1 MHLDRVAH
9 EGERCVEIPITLPR
23 ITSFKVCRSPG
34 VCGKE
39 VGTWTVDPQRKMR
52 WRLALREQ
60 TARGGIP
67 ALLHSTPSPGP
78 RTLRSNR
85 SHLLYTRLTL
95 PYCINSRP
103 AVVDAYDQ
111 VRNETE
117 WLSRDAGGDTDSRGA
132 RLKGQ
137 SFGSGGEEQNSSV
150 SLFAPYSPR
159 LSLGFVIRSAR
170 NSSNLA
176 GRDRCSEVREKR
188 TRVGGAL
195 KKLYGPARIIK
206 KRFNL
211 PEDANKSGCLVD
223 QLEICKKC
231 Q

>member
-52 WRLALREQ
+52 WRLASRGR

-111 VRNETE
+111 VRNKTE
-117 WLSRDAGGDTDSRGA
+117 WLNRDAGGDTDSRGA
-132 RLKGQ
+132 RLKRQ
-137 SFGSGGEEQNSSV
+137 SFGSGG
-150 SLFAPYSPR
+150 
-159 LSLGFVIRSAR
+159 R
-170 NSSNLA
+170 N
-176 GRDRCSEVREKR
+176 
-188 TRVGGAL
+188 
-195 KKLYGPARIIK
+195 RILQCPCL
-206 KRFNL
+206 L
-211 PEDANKSGCLVD
+211 PTLPD
-223 QLEICKKC
+223 
-231 Q
+231 